1 MKKLTLLLVFISFVG
16 SVTAQKN
23 TLQKASLDSEIKALL
38 KNPAQYKA
46 LKEEDRYLKQ
56 EVATH
61 QLVLE
66 QMRDEEVRAKSRLL
80 EQDQQIALL
89 RQEINQLSMR
99 LTSPAVVAS
108 GKAFFRVQ
116 IGAYRNANLAS
127 ALAENARFFIEDH
140 PNQMKRF
147 LLGNFASYWEAQR
160 LVDKLKKE
168 GAQAFVVGY
177 LNNTRLAN
185 LKEMPQEYF

>member
-16 SVTAQKN
+16 NVLAQKN
-23 TLQKASLDSEIKALL
+23 TFQKASLDSEIKALR

-61 QLVLE
+61 RLVLE
-66 QMRDEEVRAKSRLL
+66 QMRDEEARAKSRLL

-99 LTSPAVVAS
+99 LTSPSIAS
-108 GKAFFRVQ
+108 SAKAYFRVQ
-116 IGAYRNANLAS
+116 IGAYRNAKLAT
-127 ALAENARFFIEDH
+127 ALAENTRFFIEDH

-147 LLGNFASYWEAQR
+147 LLGNFTSYWEAQK